1 MQVCQDF
8 KCTCH
13 FCLFLRLIP
22 AKTFTK
28 GYGQFRHQ
36 RMGYLAQVSQQGA
49 ALDKVVEMDDLL
61 TFCHG
66 FNLKGCVEGI
76 RF

>member
-1 MQVCQDF
+1 
-8 KCTCH
+8 
-13 FCLFLRLIP
+13 
-22 AKTFTK
+22 
-28 GYGQFRHQ
+28 
-36 RMGYLAQVSQQGA
+36 MGYLAQVSQQGA